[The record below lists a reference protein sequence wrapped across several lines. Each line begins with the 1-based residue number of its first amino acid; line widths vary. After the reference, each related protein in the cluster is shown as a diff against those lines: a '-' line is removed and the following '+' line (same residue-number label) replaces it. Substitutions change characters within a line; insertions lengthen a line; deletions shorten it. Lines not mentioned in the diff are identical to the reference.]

1 MFRNPRQ
8 ANAGLC
14 IELLLNFLE
23 VSAMLKKKLDEVSR
37 QRVRAGR
44 LLQKGKKQAEIAHAT
59 GVAR

>member
-1 MFRNPRQ
+1 
-8 ANAGLC
+8 
-14 IELLLNFLE
+14 
-23 VSAMLKKKLDEVSR
+23 MLKKKLDEVSR